1 MALSAYNTTLSI
13 GGSAIA
19 EVTNLSVGGSSLTE
33 IDITNLTS
41 TNKEYI
47 MGALEA
53 GTLTIDFF
61 APANYADFNA
71 SLNPV
76 SGDASATSFNLSFSG
91 GSLIAIFDGI
101 CTNLSISAEQDGAVT
116 ASATVKLTSA
126 ITWSV

>member
-1 MALSAYNTTLSI
+1 MALSAYNTTISI
-13 GGSAIA
+13 SAVAVA
-19 EVTNLSVGGSSLTE
+19 EVTNISVGGSSLTE

-61 APANYADFNA
+61 APANYADINA
-71 SLNPV
+71 ALNPV
-76 SGDASATSFNLSFSG
+76 SGDNVASNFVIAFAG
-91 GSLIAIFDGI
+91 GSLDATFDGI

-116 ASATVKLTSA
+116 ASATIKLTSA
-126 ITWSV
+126 ITWS